1 MDRGSVQ
8 QGMEREAETTG
19 ERYARITIGA
29 LVLAVAGAAVILGA
43 LELAAR

>member
-1 MDRGSVQ
+1 
-8 QGMEREAETTG
+8 MERGAETTG

-29 LVLAVAGAAVILGA
+29 LVLAVAGAAVILAA

>member
-1 MDRGSVQ
+1 
-8 QGMEREAETTG
+8 MERKTETAG